1 MYIGQLHWSYAMEET
16 SETSVTKLDELESN
30 LDEKQQ
36 LSESMDGPSQSQ
48 NQESS
53 SAMEEIIDD
62 DNGDINTEDDTSTG
76 SGQV

>member
-16 SETSVTKLDELESN
+16 TDTAATELEHD
-30 LDEKQQ
+30 LEGEQQ
-36 LSESMDGPSQSQ
+36 LSESMDGPSLSQ

-62 DNGDINTEDDTSTG
+62 DNGDNVNTEDIAATED
-76 SGQV
+76 GQA